1 MSEEINI
8 NEENRSKKLYKFRGK
23 LSVKIMAGILLVIMC
38 FTALASAFGVYF
50 LANDGAYTSR
60 YKPDFYESTL
70 CRILVG
76 QHYYNGLLTGI
87 YDKQELAENIN
98 DPGSAIHPD
107 NTNIMFVA
115 EYYLPGT
122 SDRNF
127 PPYYSVQNFDRET
140 VSGHYSYQASVHSDI
155 AGSESYDTAKIDI
168 YIRSPII
175 DTDDGFFET
184 NEIYNFLINN
194 VAPITITL
202 IASILCAIALF
213 IFLLCSAGRRSGQ
226 EDISLNWFDRI
237 PLDAL
242 AAVFGLG
249 IFLLLGVT
257 VYNNNY
263 YWSHPLEQFFAPI
276 VLLVAAGVLV
286 LSFSMS
292 LAGRIKAGR
301 FLENTILYRWIWTF
315 VKKVFK
321 WIIRLFAKAIIL
333 VPMIWRVILIF
344 CVLGIVNIIFMSY
357 AAYGEGVA
365 LLLLAFID
373 LAALVGIGWI
383 CHQMI
388 LLKNAGAELAR
399 GNLNHKTDTSGLI
412 WELKEHGENLNSISE
427 GMSRAVDERMKSE
440 QFKTE
445 LITNVSHDIKTPLTS
460 IINYVD
466 LLKKG
471 EGDSEKSAEYLEV
484 LERQSA
490 RLKKLTEDLVEASKA
505 TSGVLKVEKSVN
517 DICELLRQAL
527 GEYKDRLAQRDVNVI
542 VLEAEKEINITC
554 DGRLMWRVFDNLLGN
569 ICKYSQP
576 GTRAYVDIDRDG
588 ERAWVIFKN
597 TSHDVLNITAD
608 ELMERFVRGDKSRTS
623 EGSGLGLSIARSLI
637 ELQGGTFSI
646 YLDGDLFKVIISLP
660 FEN

>member
-8 NEENRSKKLYKFRGK
+8 NEEIRTKKPYRFRGN
-23 LSVKIMAGILLVIMC
+23 LAVKIMAGILLVIMC
-38 FTALASAFGVYF
+38 FTALVSAFGVF
-50 LANDGAYTSR
+50 ILGEDGAYKNR
-60 YKPDFYESTL
+60 YEPNFYESAL
-70 CRILVG
+70 CGWAVDS
-76 QHYYNGLLTGI
+76 HVYYDLAP
-87 YDKQELAENIN
+87 ELHNPKDFEASLK
-98 DPGSAIHPD
+98 DPQSAFHPD

-115 EYYLPGT
+115 EYFFQGT
-122 SDRNF
+122 KERNY
-127 PPYYSVQNFDRET
+127 PPYYTIQNYDVET
-140 VSGHYSYQASVHSDI
+140 VSGYYYMETSVPSAI
-155 AGSESYDTAKIDI
+155 AGTDSWDTVGLKV
-168 YIRSPII
+168 YLRNP
-175 DTDDGFFET
+175 
-184 NEIYNFLINN
+184 LINTVEGFLPVSRIYDFLTSN
-194 VAPITITL
+194 VTLITITL
-202 IASILCAIALF
+202 IASTLCAVALF
-213 IFLLCSAGRRSGQ
+213 IFLLCSAGRKSGL
-226 EDISLNWFDRI
+226 EGVYLNWFDRI
-237 PLDAL
+237 PLDVL
-242 AAVFGLG
+242 AAVFGLA
-249 IFLLLGVT
+249 IFLLLEVT
-257 VYNNNY
+257 MYSNFYYLSYPYVYY
-263 YWSHPLEQFFAPI
+263 VEPI
-276 VLLVAAGVLV
+276 VLLLASGILL

-301 FLENTILYRWIWTF
+301 FLENTILNMWVWES
-315 VKKVFK
+315 VKKAAK
-321 WIIRLFAKAIIL
+321 WVILLFCKAIAL
-333 VPMIWRVILIF
+333 LPLIWRVVLIF
-344 CVLGIVNIIFMSY
+344 IVLGIVNIIFMSY
-357 AAYGEGVA
+357 IAYGNAG
-365 LLLLAFID
+365 LLILLAFID
-373 LAALVGIGWI
+373 FAFLVGIGWI
-383 CHQMI
+383 CYQMK
-388 LLKNAGAELAR
+388 LLKDAGAELAK
-399 GNLNHKTDTSGLI
+399 GNLSYKTDTTGLI

-471 EGDSEKSAEYLEV
+471 EGDSEKSTEYLEV
-484 LERQSA
+484 LDRQSA

-505 TSGVLKVEKSVN
+505 TSGVLKVDKSVN

-542 VLEAEKEINITC
+542 VREAEKEVNITC

-597 TSHDVLNITAD
+597 TSQDVLNITAD

>member
-1 MSEEINI
+1 MNEEITI
-8 NEENRSKKLYKFRGK
+8 NEEIRTKKPYRFRGN
-23 LSVKIMAGILLVIMC
+23 LAVKIIAGILLVIMC
-38 FTALASAFGVYF
+38 FTAIASALGVYF
-50 LANDGAYTSR
+50 LAEDSAYTSR
-60 YKPDFYESTL
+60 YKPNFYESEL
-70 CRILVG
+70 CIWLVNHHAYNNLAPEILNP
-76 QHYYNGLLTGI
+76 QDFEARL
-87 YDKQELAENIN
+87 N
-98 DPGSAIHPD
+98 DPQSAFHSD

-115 EYYLPGT
+115 EFYFQGAKE
-122 SDRNF
+122 RNY
-127 PPYYSVQNFDRET
+127 PPYYTIQNCDGET
-140 VSGHYSYQASVHSDI
+140 VSGYYYCETSI
-155 AGSESYDTAKIDI
+155 P
-168 YIRSPII
+168 SPITGTDSW
-175 DTDDGFFET
+175 DTVGLNIYLRNPLLEADDGFFEA
-184 NEIYNFLINN
+184 NEIYNLLVSNVTLVTISLI
-194 VAPITITL
+194 V
-202 IASILCAIALF
+202 SILCAVALF

-226 EDISLNWFDRI
+226 QDISLNWFDRI
-237 PLDAL
+237 PLDVL

-263 YWSHPLEQFFAPI
+263 YWVHPLARFVWPI
-276 VLLVAAGVLV
+276 AFLVGSCVLV

-301 FLENTILYRWIWTF
+301 FLENTILYTLVWKLIKKTIKRVIW
-315 VKKVFK
+315 
-321 WIIRLFAKAIIL
+321 LFGKAIVL
-333 VPMIWRVILIF
+333 VPMIWRVILVF
-344 CVLGIVNIIFMSY
+344 CVLGIVNIIFMNY
-357 AAYGEGVA
+357 AVYGEGVA

-373 LAALVGIGWI
+373 LAALVAIGWI
-383 CHQMI
+383 CYQMI
-388 LLKNAGAELAR
+388 LLKNAGAELAK
-399 GNLNHKTDTSGLI
+399 GNLNHKIDTSGLI

-471 EGDSEKSAEYLEV
+471 GEDNEKVPEYLEV
-484 LERQSA
+484 LDRQSA

-505 TSGVLKVEKSVN
+505 TSGVLKVNKSVN

-527 GEYKDRLAQRDVNVI
+527 GEYKDRLAQHDVNVI
-542 VLEAEKEINITC
+542 VREAESEVNITC
-554 DGRLMWRVFDNLLGN
+554 DGRLMWRVFDNLLSN
-569 ICKYSQP
+569 ICKYSQS

-588 ERAWVIFKN
+588 ERAWIIFKN
-597 TSHDVLNITAD
+597 TSRDVLNITAD
-608 ELMERFVRGDKSRTS
+608 ELMERFVRGDRSRTT

>member
-60 YKPDFYESTL
+60 YKPNFHESTL
-70 CRILVG
+70 CRILVDH
-76 QHYYNGLLTGI
+76 HYTHGLLTGI
-87 YDKQELAENIN
+87 YDKQGLAENIN
-98 DPGSAIHPD
+98 DPGSTIHPD

-122 SDRNF
+122 RDRNY
-127 PPYYSVQNFDRET
+127 PPYYSVQNCDRET
-140 VSGHYSYQASVHSDI
+140 VSGHFSYVTSIPSDI
-155 AGSESYDTAKIDI
+155 AGRDSYDTVEIDI
-168 YIRSPII
+168 YIRNPLI
-175 DTDDGFFET
+175 DTDDGFFKA
-184 NEIYNFLINN
+184 NEIYNFIINN
-194 VAPITITL
+194 AALITITL
-202 IASILCAIALF
+202 IASILCAIVMF
-213 IFLLCSAGRRSGQ
+213 IFLLCSAGRKSGQ

-237 PLDAL
+237 PLDVL
-242 AAVFGLG
+242 AAVFGIG

-263 YWSHPLEQFFAPI
+263 HWVHPLARFVWLIAF
-276 VLLVAAGVLV
+276 LVGSGILV

-292 LAGRIKAGR
+292 LAGRIKAGG
-301 FLENTILYRWIWTF
+301 FLKNTILYMWVWKLI
-315 VKKVFK
+315 KKTIEWV
-321 WIIRLFAKAIIL
+321 ILLFRKAIVL
-333 VPMIWRVILIF
+333 VPMIWRVMLIF
-344 CVLGIVNIIFMSY
+344 CILGLVNLILFDQVFYGNFEMAMFLVL
-357 AAYGEGVA
+357 
-365 LLLLAFID
+365 ID
-373 LAALVGIGWI
+373 LAFLAAIGWV

-388 LLKNAGAELAR
+388 LLKNAGAELAK

-542 VLEAEKEINITC
+542 VREAEKEVNITC